1 MVICQLNFLIL
12 KKASDMIVVY
22 FSNVRYPTEKAY
34 GVTIFY
40 TMQALEEL
48 GHKSM
53 IISPSNFNEFGRSQ
67 ISRLILKYFWNKTS
81 LINSKSRLIDKQ
93 LFIIKRIILALYSRY
108 LIPSTTDT
116 LWIRDPL
123 IGLLNYKK
131 SNIKKVVVEVH
142 LKPHSID
149 LLLLKLMQ
157 KSGKLVIAPISV
169 SVEGKLRLSRIN
181 LDHKNTVLAPMAVP
195 NAFFENQALSEFI
208 KRSNFRLSYVGS
220 IFSTGHDQKIYDLI
234 SDIEKINNSENNFKI
249 QVYLYGI
256 EDELIPAINHKF
268 SKLSR
273 SDQLFIYPR
282 QSHEILLTQLIHSD
296 AFILPY
302 PDGIFFE
309 DRFPLKALEYAALR
323 RPILVSDTV
332 SHRNIFSDDEV
343 WFYEFGNYASLTE
356 AISNL
361 ILNPTLAKNKLELAF
376 SKAKNY
382 TYINRVKKI
391 LEVF

>member
-1 MVICQLNFLIL
+1 MR
-12 KKASDMIVVY
+12 VVY

-48 GHKSM
+48 GHNSM
-53 IISPSNFNEFGRSQ
+53 VISPSNFNEFGRSQ

-81 LINSKSRLIDKQ
+81 TINFKSRLIDKH
-93 LFIIKRIILALYSRY
+93 FFTIKRIIAALYSRY
-108 LIPSTTDT
+108 LIPSTTDI

-131 SNIKKVVVEVH
+131 SHIKKVVVEVH
-142 LKPHSID
+142 VKPHSTG

-157 KSGKLVIAPISV
+157 KSGKLVITPISV
-169 SVEGKLRLSRIN
+169 SVDAKLRLSRIN

-195 NAFFENQALSEFI
+195 SAFFANQSPREFT
-208 KRSNFRLSYVGS
+208 KRLEFRISYVGS
-220 IFSTGHDQKIYDLI
+220 VFSTGHDQKIYDLI
-234 SDIEKINNSENNFKI
+234 SNIEKINNSESTFKI
-249 QVYLYGI
+249 HMYLYGI

-273 SDQLFIYPR
+273 SNQLFIHPR
-282 QSHEILLTQLIHSD
+282 QSHRILLTQLIHSD

-343 WFYEFGNYASLTE
+343 WFYEFGNYASLTK
-356 AISNL
+356 AINNL
-361 ILNPTLAKNKLELAF
+361 ILNPTLTKNKLELAF
-376 SKAKNY
+376 SKAKNH

>member
-131 SNIKKVVVEVH
+131 SKK
-142 LKPHSID
+142 
-149 LLLLKLMQ
+149 
-157 KSGKLVIAPISV
+157 
-169 SVEGKLRLSRIN
+169 
-181 LDHKNTVLAPMAVP
+181 
-195 NAFFENQALSEFI
+195 
-208 KRSNFRLSYVGS
+208 
-220 IFSTGHDQKIYDLI
+220 
-234 SDIEKINNSENNFKI
+234 
-249 QVYLYGI
+249 
-256 EDELIPAINHKF
+256 
-268 SKLSR
+268 
-273 SDQLFIYPR
+273 
-282 QSHEILLTQLIHSD
+282 
-296 AFILPY
+296 
-302 PDGIFFE
+302 
-309 DRFPLKALEYAALR
+309 
-323 RPILVSDTV
+323 
-332 SHRNIFSDDEV
+332 
-343 WFYEFGNYASLTE
+343 
-356 AISNL
+356 
-361 ILNPTLAKNKLELAF
+361 
-376 SKAKNY
+376 
-382 TYINRVKKI
+382 
-391 LEVF
+391 